1 MFKTRAEEEQYRLEM
16 AAMNREAYE
25 AQQAAIA
32 ASPFVKLSK
41 LIKSGDRF
49 SHHWEAMKKAH
60 GNIAIR
66 YEVAYHSWGNKRGYV
81 SSVES
86 ADGRKW
92 RGTEGRSADGGIKAA
107 LKAEK

>member
-1 MFKTRAEEEQYRLEM
+1 MFKTRAEEEQYRLEIT
-16 AAMNREAYE
+16 AMNREAYE

-49 SHHWEAMKKAH
+49 RRHWVAMKRAH

-66 YEVAYHSWGNKRGYV
+66 YEVACHSWGNKRGYV
-81 SSVES
+81 SSVEC

-107 LKAEK
+107 IKAEK

>member
-1 MFKTRAEEEQYRLEM
+1 MFKTKADEEHYRLEI

-49 SHHWEAMKKAH
+49 SHHWEAMKKVH
-60 GNIAIR
+60 GNISVRPFHR
-66 YEVAYHSWGNKRGYV
+66 YPMPSKPVA
-81 SSVES
+81 
-86 ADGRKW
+86 AFD
-92 RGTEGRSADGGIKAA
+92 
-107 LKAEK
+107 

>member
-1 MFKTRAEEEQYRLEM
+1 MFKTREEEERYRKEM
-16 AAMNREAYE
+16 TIMRKEACE

-41 LIKSGDRF
+41 IIKSGDRF
-49 SHHWEAMKKAH
+49 SHHWEAMKKEH

-66 YEVAYHSWGNKRGYV
+66 YTVAYNPWGNKRGYV
-81 SSVES
+81 SSVEC

-92 RGTEGRSADGGIKAA
+92 SGTEGRSANGGIKSVIQM
-107 LKAEK
+107 

>member
-1 MFKTRAEEEQYRLEM
+1 MFKTRAEEAQWKIEM

-25 AQQAAIA
+25 AQRAAIA

-41 LIKSGDRF
+41 LIKRGDRF
-49 SHHWEAMKKAH
+49 RRHWVAMKRAH
-60 GNIAIR
+60 GDIAVR

-107 LKAEK
+107 IMAEK

>member
-1 MFKTRAEEEQYRLEM
+1 MFKTRAEEEQFRIEM
-16 AAMNREAYE
+16 AAMNQEAYE

-41 LIKSGDRF
+41 LIKSSDRF
-49 SHHWEAMKKAH
+49 SHYWVAMKREH
-60 GNIAIR
+60 GDIAVR
-66 YEVAYHSWGNKRGYV
+66 YEIAYHSWGNKRGYV

-107 LKAEK
+107 IRAEK